1 MHRRQNKDDEL
12 TGKIFFGKY
21 KPEKKLGEGSFGKI
35 YSAVNVTD
43 GEHYALKMEN
53 KESGQNLLESEAYF
67 LCYLRGY
74 GIPSVKSYGF
84 SGNYNIMVME
94 LLGKSLEDLFQDYKR
109 KFSLKTV
116 CLLAQ
121 QMLER
126 MEFIH
131 NKHIIHRDI
140 KPDNFVIGVNNKS
153 EIVYILDFGLA
164 KKYRSSR
171 TLQHIKFNIN
181 KKLTGTAR
189 YASINALR
197 GCEQSRRD
205 DLEAIGYVLMYFLRG
220 SLPWQGLK
228 VDRKEDRYKKIY
240 EKKKATT
247 PEELCSGFPPE
258 LAEYVRYTRNLEFEQ
273 NPDYNY
279 LKGLF
284 RKIMEDKG
292 YDPNDIRF
300 DWSKDIKYKETYHSN
315 NINTI
320 KNNLEDL
327 QNDEKEKDMQ
337 NNNEILGNKHL
348 ITNNNLDE
356 INNANKKKNNGERV
370 NTQFA
375 NYNTT
380 VQVTDNP
387 PYNSGQ
393 KEDNNNNNDMKVQGV
408 IDPQQQINKYGQTGN
423 DNINGK
429 KKKNKKEKCIIF

>member
-228 VDRKEDRYKKIY
+228 VDRKEDRYKKKKK
-240 EKKKATT
+240 KKKATT

-393 KEDNNNNNDMKVQGV
+393 KEDNNNNNDMKGQGV

-423 DNINGK
+423 DNTNGK

>member
-21 KPEKKLGEGSFGKI
+21 KPEKKLGEDSFGKI
-35 YSAVNVTD
+35 YSAVNVID
-43 GEHYALKMEN
+43 GENYAFKMES
-53 KESGQNLLESEAYF
+53 KEGGENLLESEAYF
-67 LCYLRGY
+67 LCYLKGY
-74 GIPSVKSYGF
+74 DIPSVKSYGF

-94 LLGKSLEDLFQDYKR
+94 LLGKSLEELFQECK
-109 KFSLKTV
+109 KKLSLKTV
-116 CLLAQ
+116 CFLAQ
-121 QMLER
+121 QMLDR

-140 KPDNFVIGVNNKS
+140 KPDNFVMGLNNKCD
-153 EIVYILDFGLA
+153 IVYILDFGLA

-240 EKKKATT
+240 EKKKETS

-279 LKGLF
+279 LRGLF

-292 YDPNDIRF
+292 YDPNDIKF
-300 DWSKDIKYKETYHSN
+300 DWSKDIKYKDNYQRNNLNALKN
-315 NINTI
+315 NIEN
-320 KNNLEDL
+320 L

-348 ITNNNLDE
+348 ITNNNFEE
-356 INNANKKKNNGERV
+356 INNNNKKKNNGERV

-387 PYNSGQ
+387 PYNPGQ
-393 KEDNNNNNDMKVQGV
+393 KDENNNDMKVQDAV
-408 IDPQQQINKYGQTGN
+408 DPQQQINKYGQTGN

-429 KKKNKKEKCIIF
+429 KKKKGKEKCNIF

>member
-240 EKKKATT
+240 EKKKATS

-279 LKGLF
+279 LRGLF

-292 YDPNDIRF
+292 YDPNDIKF
-300 DWSKDIKYKETYHSN
+300 DWSKDIKYKDNYQRNNFNSLKN
-315 NINTI
+315 NIEN
-320 KNNLEDL
+320 L

-348 ITNNNLDE
+348 ITNNNLEE
-356 INNANKKKNNGERV
+356 INNNNKKKNNGERV

-387 PYNSGQ
+387 PYNPGQ
-393 KEDNNNNNDMKVQGV
+393 KDDNNNDIKVQDAV
-408 IDPQQQINKYGQTGN
+408 DPQQQINKYGQTGN

-429 KKKNKKEKCIIF
+429 KKKKGKEKCNIF

>member
-300 DWSKDIKYKETYHSN
+300 DWSKDIKYKETYHTN

-320 KNNLEDL
+320 KNNMEDL

>member
-240 EKKKATT
+240 EKKKSTT

-279 LKGLF
+279 LRGLF

-292 YDPNDIRF
+292 YDPNDIKF
-300 DWSKDIKYKETYHSN
+300 DWSKDIKYKDNYQRNNFNSLKN
-315 NINTI
+315 NIEN
-320 KNNLEDL
+320 L